1 MPRLLAHSRR
11 PGLVPGRKALVVK
24 TERASL
30 SNIQLVLDV
39 FGRYH
44 DVASVARS
52 VGALADE
59 ALLRRLW
66 RKWQNARPNL
76 MLDVCCH
83 VARHCAPPAMQ
94 VGYGHTDPGTV
105 GARSCQRLTPNA

>member
-1 MPRLLAHSRR
+1 MPRRET
-11 PGLVPGRKALVVK
+11 LVVK
-24 TERASL
+24 MHRASL
-30 SNIQLVLDV
+30 SDIQLVLDV

-66 RKWQNARPNL
+66 REWQNARPNL
-76 MLDVCCH
+76 GSDI
-83 VARHCAPPAMQ
+83 
-94 VGYGHTDPGTV
+94 
-105 GARSCQRLTPNA
+105 